1 MTYDLARKGFLQ
13 GYVNYTYNFK
23 EFVITLNL
31 PGDTFDHMAAFL
43 IIIFNSYWDFVR
55 NITFEK

>member
-23 EFVITLNL
+23 EFVITLNF
-31 PGDTFDHMAAFL
+31 PGDASWPHGC
-43 IIIFNSYWDFVR
+43 ISNNYI
-55 NITFEK
+55 